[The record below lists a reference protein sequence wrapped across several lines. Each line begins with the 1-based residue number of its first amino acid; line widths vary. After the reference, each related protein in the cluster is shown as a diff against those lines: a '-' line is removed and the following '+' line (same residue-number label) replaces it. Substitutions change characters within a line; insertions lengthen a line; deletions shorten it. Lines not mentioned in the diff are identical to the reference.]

1 MHESRTITRRS
12 ASNLAL
18 AFVLLPK
25 HKRDGMSALYAF
37 CREVDDAA
45 DNDAMPVER
54 RRELLASWRADIARA
69 CAGETPQFRVNQE
82 LQPFITQHNLPFA
95 SECAAAKEL
104 RYSITS
110 SAQHD

>member
-1 MHESRTITRRS
+1 MQESRTITRRS

-45 DNDAMPVER
+45 DDESLPVDR
-54 RRELLASWRADIARA
+54 RREILATWRADIARA
-69 CAGETPQFRVNQE
+69 CAGRRSATSHQSGVAAIHPSTRPALWPFR
-82 LQPFITQHNLPFA
+82 
-95 SECAAAKEL
+95 
-104 RYSITS
+104 
-110 SAQHD
+110 